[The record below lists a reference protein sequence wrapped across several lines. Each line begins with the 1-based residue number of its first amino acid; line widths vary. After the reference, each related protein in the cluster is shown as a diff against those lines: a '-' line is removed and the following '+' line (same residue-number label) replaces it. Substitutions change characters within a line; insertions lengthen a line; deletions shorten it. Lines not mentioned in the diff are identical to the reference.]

1 MFLGLYTKKEAN
13 KEKLKSYQNGYD
25 DGATLVKKLI
35 VELKFTSEQIYQL
48 EKENREL
55 KRKARKERYEEV
67 RQIEAIKN
75 RTKKYRVKKK
85 CEDRLQK
92 IRLEI

>member
-1 MFLGLYTKKEAN
+1 MFLGLYTRKEVN
-13 KEKLKSYQNGYD
+13 EEKLKSYKNGYY
-25 DGATLVKKLI
+25 DGTFFEKSLI
-35 VELKFTSEQIYQL
+35 GAIDIKDAYIHQL
-48 EKENREL
+48 EKENKEL
-55 KRKARKERYEEV
+55 KRKAREERHEKV

-85 CEDRLQK
+85 CEARLQK

>member
-25 DGATLVKKLI
+25 DGAILVKKLI

>member
-1 MFLGLYTKKEAN
+1 MFLGLYTKKEVN

-25 DGATLVKKLI
+25 DGNLFERYLLGSIDMKK
-35 VELKFTSEQIYQL
+35 SYIYNL
-48 EKENREL
+48 EKENIEL
-55 KRKARKERYEEV
+55 KRKIKEV

-85 CEDRLQK
+85 CEARLQK
-92 IRLEI
+92 IRLGR